1 MKKRLTALLLI
12 LIMALP
18 AAAAARAAGPVG
30 PSAGLG
36 NFKVVNVYTGGRFRD
51 VDAAAWYAMEVQACY
66 EYGLIGG
73 VSDDAFAPE
82 KPLTVAEA
90 VKLAACLHSIYHTGR
105 ADFKPGKTW
114 YQAYVDYALKKG
126 IIAERPADGA
136 VPVTRAEFAG
146 MLAKALPEE
155 AFPAVSQ
162 VKDNAVPDV
171 AVSDGY
177 AREIY
182 LLYRAGVLTGC
193 DKFGTFRPRAPLSR
207 AEAAVIAARASD
219 AGFRQALTL
228 PPKMSGEELY
238 ERCAPAV
245 FYLERYDT
253 EGIPIGIGSGF
264 FISRDGL
271 AVTNYHVISDAASAV
286 ITTYDGRQYAVR
298 GVCGYDETKDIA
310 VLKIDGGGFPYLS
323 LADSDML
330 EVGARVYAIGS
341 PYGLLNSFSDG
352 IVSNVLQQ
360 VNGSDFIQYSAPISM
375 GSGGGPVL
383 NQRGEVVGVSC
394 LTVLS
399 GQTINFAVPINALL
413 DLPVAD
419 SVPLIS
425 ILAKNNGIM
434 YYRGYYPVPDYG
446 VYTGVAIYRTQ
457 FDLSTGVKTYYY
469 KLSEITAPED
479 VAVKGYADLLRQQ
492 GFEWQSSYTNE
503 SGNRTDVYRNE
514 TFDMSVHFGVD
525 TLGDVECRVVA
536 IY

>member
-18 AAAAARAAGPVG
+18 AATARAAGPVG
-30 PSAGLG
+30 SSAGLR
-36 NFKVVNVYTGGRFRD
+36 NFKVINVYATGLFRD
-51 VDAAAWYAMEVQACY
+51 VDTTAWYAMEVQACY

-73 VSDDAFAPE
+73 VSDGAFAPG
-82 KPLTVAEA
+82 KPLTAAEA
-90 VKLAACLHSIYHTGR
+90 VKLAACLHSIYHTGK

-114 YQAYVDYALKKG
+114 YQTYVDYALKKG
-126 IIAERPADGA
+126 IIAGRPADGA
-136 VPVTRAEFAG
+136 TPVTRAEFAG

-162 VKDNAVPDV
+162 VKDNAIPDV
-171 AVSDGY
+171 AMSDGY

-193 DKFGTFRPRAPLSR
+193 DVFGTFRPQAPLSR

-219 AGFRQALTL
+219 AGFRQTLTL
-228 PPKMSGEELY
+228 PPVLSGEELY

-253 EGIPIGIGSGF
+253 EGILIGIGSGF

-271 AVTNYHVISDAASAV
+271 AVTNYHVISDASSAV
-286 ITTYDGRQYAVR
+286 ITTADGRQYAVK
-298 GVCGYDETKDIA
+298 GICGYDTTKDIA

-323 LADSDML
+323 LADSDQL
-330 EVGARVYAIGS
+330 EVGAHVYAIGS
-341 PYGLLNSFSDG
+341 PLGLVNSFSDG
-352 IVSNVLQQ
+352 IVSNVLQH

-383 NQRGEVVGVSC
+383 NKRGEVVGVTC
-394 LTVLS
+394 LTMLS
-399 GQTINFAVPINALL
+399 GQTLNFAVPINALK
-413 DLPVAD
+413 DLPVTD

-425 ILAKNNGIM
+425 ILAKNNGVM

-446 VYTGVAIYRTQ
+446 VYTGTAVYRTQ
-457 FDLSTGVKTYYY
+457 LDISTGVKTYYY
-469 KLSEITAPED
+469 KLGDITVPED
-479 VAVKGYADLLRQQ
+479 AAVKGYVDLLAQH
-492 GFEWQSSYTNE
+492 GFEWQSSYANE
-503 SGNRTDVYRNE
+503 SGNRSDVYYNE
-514 TFDMSVHFGVD
+514 AFDMSVHFGVD
-525 TLGDVECRVVA
+525 TLGDVVCRVVA